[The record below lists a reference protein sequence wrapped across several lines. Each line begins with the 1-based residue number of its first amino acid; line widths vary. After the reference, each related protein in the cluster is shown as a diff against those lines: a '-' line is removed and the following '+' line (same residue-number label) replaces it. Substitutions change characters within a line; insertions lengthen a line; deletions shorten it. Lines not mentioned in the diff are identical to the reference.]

1 MAYNY
6 SQASPPNPNSTNS
19 DETMDLEILRL
30 QEELQRVRKQRQL
43 LQLRSEIAKEQ
54 QLLAEAQESL
64 ELAKSATPV
73 VERPRQYTH
82 SAVTPLPNGSGG
94 GLVQGIKRSHSES
107 SDDAYEPEMEPKLG
121 PKLENVG
128 GQTDAREGEQQQEV
142 NGRENTQNDEGLNG
156 AAESGQ
162 RQQEAEVEGGEV
174 PPTFT
179 VKKQYRGVNRK
190 EYNVLIEFLESHF
203 AQYQRYYAPDNRR
216 IEEGLRHVTPDI
228 ARAWGNYVLPA
239 GQTQP
244 TWSDFHR
251 FLLSW
256 LPKSDPAIARRN
268 YYGRTQRVDQ
278 TVREFSNHLGSWES
292 QLEELLTE
300 KQRIQNLY
308 DRVLPEVREEAKPFQ
323 YQGNNFLDHV
333 AHLQTV
339 ESRMPSRQH
348 LQHKMKGPRNHHPKN
363 APKHPNAKKPR
374 MDRTQGS

>member
-1 MAYNY
+1 MASNY
-6 SQASPPNPNSTNS
+6 YTQASPPNPNSTNS
-19 DETMDLEILRL
+19 DEVMDLEILRL

-43 LQLRSEIAKEQ
+43 LQLRSEVAKEQ

-73 VERPRQYTH
+73 VERPRQYTQ
-82 SAVTPLPNGSGG
+82 SVVAPLANDSSGG
-94 GLVQGIKRSHSES
+94 SVQGIKRSYSES
-107 SDDAYEPEMEPKLG
+107 SDDAYEPEPE

-128 GQTDAREGEQQQEV
+128 GETNASEGDQQQEV
-142 NGRENTQNDEGLNG
+142 NGRENTQNSEGHNG
-156 AAESGQ
+156 AAENGQ
-162 RQQEAEVEGGEV
+162 GQQEAEVEGGEV

-228 ARAWGNYVLPA
+228 ARAWGNYVLPT

-244 TWSDFHR
+244 TWSDFHK

-256 LPKSDPAIARRN
+256 LPKTDPAIARRN

-308 DRVLPEVREEAKPFQ
+308 DRVLPEVREEARPFQ
-323 YQGNNFLDHV
+323 YQGNHFLDHV

-339 ESRMPSRQH
+339 ESRIPSRQH
-348 LQHKMKGPRNHHPKN
+348 LQHKMKGPKNHHPRN
-363 APKHPNAKKPR
+363 APKQPNAKKPR
-374 MDRTQGS
+374 MDGTPGS

>member
-1 MAYNY
+1 MASSY
-6 SQASPPNPNSTNS
+6 SQASPPNPNLTNP
-19 DETMDLEILRL
+19 DEMMDLEILKL
-30 QEELQRVRKQRQL
+30 QEELQRVRQQRQL
-43 LQLRSEIAKEQ
+43 LQLRSELAKEQ

-64 ELAKSATPV
+64 GLVKSATPV
-73 VERPRQYTH
+73 VERPRQFTQ
-82 SAVTPLPNGSGG
+82 SSVVPLANGPEG

-107 SDDAYEPEMEPKLG
+107 SDDAYEPEPE
-121 PKLENVG
+121 PKLENMG
-128 GQTDAREGEQQQEV
+128 EQTNAREGNQQQVV
-142 NGRENTQNDEGLNG
+142 NGRENTQNGEGHNG
-156 AAESGQ
+156 AAENGQ
-162 RQQEAEVEGGEV
+162 GQQEAEAEGAEV

-203 AQYQRYYAPDNRR
+203 AQYQRYYAPDSRR

-228 ARAWGNYVLPA
+228 ARAWGNYVLST

-244 TWSDFHR
+244 TWSDFHN
-251 FLLSW
+251 FLMSW
-256 LPKSDPAIARRN
+256 LPKTDPAIARRN

-308 DRVLPEVREEAKPFQ
+308 DRVLPEVREAARPFQ
-323 YQGNNFLDHV
+323 YQGNSFLDHV
-333 AHLQTV
+333 AHLLTV

-348 LQHKMKGPRNHHPKN
+348 LQHKMKGPRNNYPKN

-374 MDRTQGS
+374 MDTTQGT

>member
-1 MAYNY
+1 MVYNY
-6 SQASPPNPNSTNS
+6 SQASPSNRNSTNS

-30 QEELQRVRKQRQL
+30 QEELQRMRKQRQL

-73 VERPRQYTH
+73 VERPRQYTQ
-82 SAVTPLPNGSGG
+82 SVVAPLANGSGG
-94 GLVQGIKRSHSES
+94 ESVQGIKRLYSES
-107 SDDAYEPEMEPKLG
+107 SDDVYEPEME

-162 RQQEAEVEGGEV
+162 GQQEAEVEGGEV

-228 ARAWGNYVLPA
+228 ARAWGNYVLHST

-244 TWSDFHR
+244 TWSDFHK

-308 DRVLPEVREEAKPFQ
+308 DRVLPEVREEARPFQ

-348 LQHKMKGPRNHHPKN
+348 LQYKMKGPRNHHPKN
-363 APKHPNAKKPR
+363 APKHPYAKKPR